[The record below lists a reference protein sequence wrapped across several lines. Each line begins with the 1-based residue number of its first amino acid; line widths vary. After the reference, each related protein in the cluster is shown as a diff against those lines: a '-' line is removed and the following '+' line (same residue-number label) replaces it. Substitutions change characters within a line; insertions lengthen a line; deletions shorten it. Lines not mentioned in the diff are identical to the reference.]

1 MIKKCSHLTTCLGDV
16 VDANDLYAEIVCFI
30 NLPNKS
36 ELNSAIS
43 ILRYFIKYQLLD
55 TFPNLFTCT
64 KILTTIPASVA
75 AGEHSFSELKLIKY
89 YLRSKMSQHR
99 LNALAMMSIER
110 EVVIK
115 LILMRQL
122 TRLLFEEL
130 ENKNLFEVV
139 SR

>member
-1 MIKKCSHLTTCLGDV
+1 
-16 VDANDLYAEIVCFI
+16 
-30 NLPNKS
+30 
-36 ELNSAIS
+36 
-43 ILRYFIKYQLLD
+43 
-55 TFPNLFTCT
+55 
-64 KILTTIPASVA
+64 
-75 AGEHSFSELKLIKY
+75 
-89 YLRSKMSQHR
+89 MSQHC

-130 ENKNLFEVV
+130 EDKNLFEVV